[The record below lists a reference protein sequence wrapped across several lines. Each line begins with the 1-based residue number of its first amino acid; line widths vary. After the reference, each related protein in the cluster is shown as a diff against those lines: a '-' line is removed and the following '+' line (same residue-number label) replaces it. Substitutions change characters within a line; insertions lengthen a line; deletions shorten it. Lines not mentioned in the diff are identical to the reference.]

1 MSISEHLMPCTQE
14 ATAQTAWHCVRGDY
28 GLPPDEVHVWRA
40 NLNQPQD
47 RMNLFGQILS
57 HEERARALRYHFE
70 ADRNRCIIGRAL
82 SRLLLAHCLGESP
95 QGLRFTHNRFGK
107 PALAT
112 GHGPQLEFNLSHS
125 GDWILIALSRG
136 RALGVDVE
144 RQKEDMAT
152 EAIAARFFSPIEC
165 SALSALPAALRGAAF
180 FSCWT
185 RKEAYIKA
193 RGDGLS
199 LPLDAFDVAFVPGA
213 KARLIATRHDP
224 GEAQRWTL
232 RELQIGRDYAAA
244 LAVEGADWRLKCWHW
259 PAKGPMPAF
268 N

>member
-1 MSISEHLMPCTQE
+1 MPCTHE
-14 ATAQTAWHCVRGDY
+14 AAVQTAWHCVRGDY
-28 GLPPDEVHVWRA
+28 GLPPGEVHVWRA

-47 RMNLFGQILS
+47 RLNLLGQIMS

-70 ADRNRCIIGRAL
+70 ADRNRCTIGRAL

-95 QGLRFTHNRFGK
+95 QRLRFTNNRFGK
-107 PALAT
+107 PALVP
-112 GHGPQLEFNLSHS
+112 GHIPQLEFNISHS

-165 SALSALPAALRGAAF
+165 SALAALPAALRCTAF

-213 KARLIATRHDP
+213 KARLIAARHDP
-224 GEAQRWTL
+224 GEVQRWTL
-232 RELQIGRDYAAA
+232 SELQIGPDYAAA

-259 PAKGPMPAF
+259 PAKGPVSGF